1 MECQGGVWI
10 VRKTARA
17 RTHTHDVKIYQIVQ
31 VEPKEDFSHLPPE
44 QQRRKLQAKVD
55 ELDAAVQ
62 KTLSDKS
69 VFNDAAMLLLN
80 LSILNLSITKP
91 STVYLHMWILL

>member
-1 MECQGGVWI
+1 M
-10 VRKTARA
+10 
-17 RTHTHDVKIYQIVQ
+17 
-31 VEPKEDFSHLPPE
+31 EPKEDYSHLPPE

-69 VFNDAAMLLLN
+69 VFNNTMMFLN
-80 LSILNLSITKP
+80 VSITKLQLFIYTCGFCYDIP
-91 STVYLHMWILL
+91 TLP